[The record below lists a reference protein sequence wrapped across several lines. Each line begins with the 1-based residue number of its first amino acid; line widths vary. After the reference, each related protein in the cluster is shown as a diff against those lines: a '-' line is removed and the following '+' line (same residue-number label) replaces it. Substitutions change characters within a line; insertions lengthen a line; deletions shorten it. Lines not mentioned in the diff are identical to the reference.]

1 MGFSWGFIGY
11 KGFPWDF
18 CGISMGFPWDSI
30 GCPWDFHGI
39 SMGFHGISMG
49 FQRFLRTLQTCVH
62 SRLYTSLHLA
72 DSFPPQIW
80 KNQFQCILV
89 EHLSFQKVW
98 LPDFLL
104 EPWNVPSLEDSV
116 ECSKPETFHGML
128 QAWNIPWS
136 VPGLEHS
143 VESSSPGTSHR
154 VFQAWNILWNLPDL
168 EHPMESSR
176 PGTLCGTFQA
186 QNIPWNVPGLGHSPP
201 VCRTTHSE
209 KSFDWPQ

>member
-1 MGFSWGFIGY
+1 
-11 KGFPWDF
+11 
-18 CGISMGFPWDSI
+18 
-30 GCPWDFHGI
+30 
-39 SMGFHGISMG
+39 MGFHGISMG
-49 FQRFLRTLQTCVH
+49 FQRFLCTLQTCVH

-143 VESSSPGTSHR
+143 VESSRPGTSHG
-154 VFQAWNILWNLPDL
+154 VFQAWNTLWNFPGP
-168 EHPMESSR
+168 EHSMECSRPGELNGMFQVWSIPYMKCSRSGPVYAWSAPGLKHSMYVCQAWNIPCMECSR
-176 PGTLCGTFQA
+176 PGTFHA
-186 QNIPWNVPGLGHSPP
+186 
-201 VCRTTHSE
+201 
-209 KSFDWPQ
+209 

>member
-49 FQRFLRTLQTCVH
+49 FQRFLRTLQTH
-62 SRLYTSLHLA
+62 FRPKSGKINFSASWWNIFLSRKSGSLTFFSSHGMFQA
-72 DSFPPQIW
+72 W
-80 KNQFQCILV
+80 KIL
-89 EHLSFQKVW
+89 
-98 LPDFLL
+98 
-104 EPWNVPSLEDSV
+104 WNVP
-116 ECSKPETFHGML
+116 
-128 QAWNIPWS
+128 N
-136 VPGLEHS
+136 LEHS
-143 VESSSPGTSHR
+143 VESSSPGTSHG